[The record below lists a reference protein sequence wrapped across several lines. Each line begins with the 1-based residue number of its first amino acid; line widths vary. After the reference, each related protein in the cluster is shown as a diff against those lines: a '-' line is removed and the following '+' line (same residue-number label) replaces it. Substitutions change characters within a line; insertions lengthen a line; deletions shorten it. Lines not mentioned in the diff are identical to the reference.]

1 MPYLALAWFFI
12 QPSVSMKICFAT
24 TECVPFAKT
33 GGLAD
38 VSGALPKALAEQ
50 GHHVKLFLP
59 LYQSTPVFDYGFVQ
73 AHELDGM
80 TASVGYRNIPFNTW
94 YGHLPDSEVEV
105 YLIDCPLYFHRPQ
118 LYTADN
124 DEDERFILFQHAV
137 LHVLQRYAWAPD
149 VIHCNDWA
157 TALLPVYLRK
167 SYSWDQLFAQTA
179 TLLSIHNIGYQ
190 GRFAPASIQT
200 AGLSYDAFY
209 PSGPYELDGGF
220 SFLKAGL
227 IFADVLS
234 TVSPTYA
241 QEIQG
246 PDLGADLD
254 GVLRMRNHDL
264 FGVLNGIDLDVWN
277 PATDAYLP
285 HHYAVNDLAG
295 KALNKQALLKEVS
308 LPYDPEVPLI
318 GFISRLTAQKGI
330 ALLQPILQPILEQHG
345 VQFIFLGSGEDQY
358 EDFFRWATQ
367 AYPHRVASYIGY
379 NERLA
384 HLIEAGSDMFLMPS
398 RYEPCGLNQMYSL
411 AYGTVPIVRSTGGLA
426 DTVRDVYADG
436 ENGNGF
442 SFNDYEGYALHNAIE
457 RALTVFQD
465 QDAWHT
471 LMQRGMTEDFSWT
484 RSAEAYTSLYEHARR
499 MRVGV

>member
-1 MPYLALAWFFI
+1 MPYLAPARFFI
-12 QPSVSMKICFAT
+12 QPVVPMNICFAT

-59 LYQSTPVFDYGFVQ
+59 LYQATPVFDYGFVQ
-73 AHELDGM
+73 AHELDGI
-80 TASVGYRNIPFNTW
+80 TAPVGHRTIPFHTW

-118 LYTADN
+118 LYTADR
-124 DEDERFILFQHAV
+124 DEDERFILFQHAI
-137 LHVLQRYAWAPD
+137 LNVLQRYAWAPD

-167 SYSWDQLFAQTA
+167 TYSWDHLFAQTA

-190 GRFAPASIQT
+190 GRFAPASIHT
-200 AGLSYDAFY
+200 AGLSYDEFY
-209 PSGPYELDGGF
+209 PGGPYELDGAF
-220 SFLKAGL
+220 SFLKAG
-227 IFADVLS
+227 IFFADVLS

-241 QEIQG
+241 QEIQE

-254 GVLRMRNHDL
+254 GVLRARSHDL
-264 FGVLNGIDLDVWN
+264 FGVLNGIDTDVWN
-277 PATDAYLP
+277 PATDTYLP
-285 HHYAVNDLAG
+285 HHYEVDDLAG
-295 KALNKQALLKEVS
+295 KALNKQALLQQAS
-308 LPYDPEVPLI
+308 LPYDPDVPLI

-330 ALLQPILQPILEQHG
+330 ALLQPILQPMLEQHA

-358 EDFFRWATQ
+358 EDFFRWAAQT
-367 AYPHRVASYIGY
+367 YPHRVATYIGY

-411 AYGTVPIVRSTGGLA
+411 AYGTVPIVRNTGGLA

-442 SFNDYEGYALHNAIE
+442 SFNDYEGYALHDAIE
-457 RALTVFQD
+457 RALAVFQD
-465 QDAWHT
+465 QDAWRV
-471 LMQRGMTEDFSWT
+471 LMQRGMAQDFSWT
-484 RSAEAYTSLYEHARR
+484 HSAHAYTALYEHARR
-499 MRVGV
+499 KVVGV